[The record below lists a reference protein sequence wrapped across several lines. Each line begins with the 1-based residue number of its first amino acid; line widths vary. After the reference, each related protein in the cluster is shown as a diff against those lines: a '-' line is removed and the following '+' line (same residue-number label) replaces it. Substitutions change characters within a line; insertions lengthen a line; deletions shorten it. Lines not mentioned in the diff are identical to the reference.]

1 MLYATRWTPYQLKQ
15 GYNSYEYGY
24 SLIYPLIRPFT
35 RVITPFIT
43 GSGGWFFHPQLREES
58 QKYRKVERNHPGMSP
73 KHQGMSPM
81 GLFLAQFKIGASTS
95 FESYCCYMDLQ
106 KPRLPDKNSL
116 APYNFSKVHYHSFFS
131 TEPSF
136 SRLVLSQKVGNAI
149 NSLDFFSGYVF
160 IYVEYIQNICRP
172 FRLNTRKIPIKTH
185 PGFLTPNKRTRR
197 FPRQCLRGSNLLTYL
212 GKRIVLISWLF

>member
-1 MLYATRWTPYQLKQ
+1 MLYAARWNPYQLKQ

-24 SLIYPLIRPFT
+24 NPSYPLIRPFT

-43 GSGGWFFHPQLREES
+43 GSGGWFFTPNSGKSSKHIERLKGTTQVCLRS
-58 QKYRKVERNHPGMSP
+58 TKVCLWRHQGMSP

-95 FESYCCYMDLQ
+95 FESYCGYMDLQ

-131 TEPSF
+131 TEP
-136 SRLVLSQKVGNAI
+136 A
-149 NSLDFFSGYVF
+149 FSGLSS
-160 IYVEYIQNICRP
+160 P
-172 FRLNTRKIPIKTH
+172 KRLEMP
-185 PGFLTPNKRTRR
+185 
-197 FPRQCLRGSNLLTYL
+197 
-212 GKRIVLISWLF
+212 